1 MNRINYKHF
10 KWLLSICLLLV
21 SFQLRASEEE
31 LDVQEV
37 VFSHIQDAYTWHIT
51 EWGDH
56 EISIPLPVI
65 VKSQENGWHVFLSSR
80 LHEGENYQGFSIAQ
94 EGDNVSTIFHA

>member
-21 SFQLRASEEE
+21 SFQLRAAEEE

-37 VFSHIQDAYTWHIT
+37 VFSHIQDAYT
-51 EWGDH
+51 
-56 EISIPLPVI
+56 
-65 VKSQENGWHVFLSSR
+65 
-80 LHEGENYQGFSIAQ
+80 
-94 EGDNVSTIFHA
+94 